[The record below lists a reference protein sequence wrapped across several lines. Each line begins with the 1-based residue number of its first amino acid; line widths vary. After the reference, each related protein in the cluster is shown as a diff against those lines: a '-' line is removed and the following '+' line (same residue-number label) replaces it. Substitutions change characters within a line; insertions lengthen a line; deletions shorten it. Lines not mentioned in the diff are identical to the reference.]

1 MCVDEIVLSIMQY
14 TIGLCLVNGISN
26 ELMETIVNRVVEE
39 FYTDGYIAMANIL
52 NIINRYAI
60 SAGELK
66 YELTSMYA
74 DLYGWAL
81 N

>member
-1 MCVDEIVLSIMQY
+1 MCIDEKVLSIEQY
-14 TIGLCLVNGISN
+14 TIGLCLVNGISS
-26 ELMETIVNRVVEE
+26 ELMEIIVKRVVEE
-39 FYTDGYIAMANIL
+39 FYTDGYITMANVL

-74 DLYGWAL
+74 DLYRRARD
-81 N
+81 